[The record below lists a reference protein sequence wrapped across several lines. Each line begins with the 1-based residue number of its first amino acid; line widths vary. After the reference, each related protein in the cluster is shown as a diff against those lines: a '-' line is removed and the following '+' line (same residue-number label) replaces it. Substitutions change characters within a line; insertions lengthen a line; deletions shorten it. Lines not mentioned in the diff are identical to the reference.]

1 MESSNVSIMVRIRRT
16 IVEEIHVSVD
26 VTNEMIEEAPDG
38 SSHLAP
44 GKIFEE
50 AVRMGQTQ
58 ELAWRR
64 EGEALVEIH
73 PLQTPPPGYP
83 VPGAGEAT

>member
-1 MESSNVSIMVRIRRT
+1 MSESNVSIMVRIRRT
-16 IVEEIHVSVD
+16 TVEEIHVSVD
-26 VTNEMIEEAPDG
+26 VTNDMIEEEADG

-44 GKIFEE
+44 GKIFEA

-64 EGEALVEIH
+64 EGEPCVEVH

-83 VPGAGEAT
+83 PAGSDEAT

>member
-1 MESSNVSIMVRIRRT
+1 MVRIRRT
-16 IVEEIHVSVD
+16 VVEEIHVSVP
-26 VTNEMIEEAPDG
+26 VTDEMIIEEEDG

-44 GKIFEE
+44 GRIFEE
-50 AVRMGQTQ
+50 AVRIGHTQ

-83 VPGAGEAT
+83 VSGGGGAT

>member
-1 MESSNVSIMVRIRRT
+1 MNTSNVSIMVRIRRT
-16 IVEEIHVSVD
+16 VIEEIHVSVPI
-26 VTNEMIEEAPDG
+26 TNEMIEEEPDG
-38 SSHLAP
+38 SSHVS
-44 GKIFEE
+44 GKAVFAE
-50 AVRMGQTQ
+50 AVLIGQTQ

-83 VPGAGEAT
+83 VPEGGSAT